1 MSSSVKADTAG
12 NMKGEPL
19 RLTPNSPKSPVKQ
32 HTKSASANMD
42 AAVEDSKGGS
52 PKSRVS
58 VTRDTTEQSNSGM
71 KGSEVEP
78 VVGASG
84 NETGSV
90 HGDGETKPAEGI
102 GKPGPK
108 YLPLT

>member
-1 MSSSVKADTAG
+1 
-12 NMKGEPL
+12 MKGEPL

-42 AAVEDSKGGS
+42 AAVEDSKGGKSNRSRSKANTHRRDNLGS

-78 VVGASG
+78 VVGTS
-84 NETGSV
+84 
-90 HGDGETKPAEGI
+90 
-102 GKPGPK
+102 
-108 YLPLT
+108 